1 MSCQVAV
8 VVNPVKVSELEKLKK
23 EVAER
28 CGGGEVGWWE
38 TTEADPGGGQAREA
52 VAAGAELV
60 LVCGGDGTT
69 AACAG
74 ALAGTG
80 VAMAVVPDGTGNL
93 LARNL
98 GIPMDLLASL
108 DVAFGPDERRID
120 VLDTGEL
127 RYLVMAGLGFD
138 AALIRDTD
146 EGLKAKVGWPAYL
159 GGLVR
164 AIRGRRRTRYLIT
177 LDDRPPMRR
186 RAIGVLVANV
196 GQLQG
201 GITLLPDALPDDG
214 ELDVIALAP
223 RTVVDWPVLIGRI
236 LGKRPDSGKQADTWR
251 ARRVRVSADR
261 PVPAE
266 FDGDF
271 IGDRTELA
279 VEVLAGALRLR
290 CPRSAQP

>member
-8 VVNPVKVSELEKLKK
+8 VVNPVKVSELERLRK
-23 EVAER
+23 EVAAR
-28 CGGGEVGWWE
+28 CAGEVGWWE
-38 TTEADPGGGQAREA
+38 TTEADPGGGQARA
-52 VAAGAELV
+52 ALAAGAELV
-60 LVCGGDGTT
+60 VVCGGDGTT

-80 VAMAVVPDGTGNL
+80 VPMAVIPDGTGNL

-98 GIPMDLLASL
+98 GIPREMTASL
-108 DVAFGPDERRID
+108 DVAFGEHQRQID

-146 EGLKAKVGWPAYL
+146 EQLKGRIGWPAYL

-164 AIRGRRRTRYLIT
+164 AIRGRRRTSYQIE
-177 LDDRPPMRR
+177 LDDQPAIRQ

-201 GITLLPDALPDDG
+201 GITLLPDARPDDG
-214 ELDVIALAP
+214 LLDVIALAP
-223 RTVVDWPVLIGRI
+223 HTALDWPVLIARI
-236 LGKRPDSGKQADTWR
+236 LGKRPDSGRQANTWR
-251 ARRVRVSADR
+251 AGRVRVTAEH
-261 PVPAE
+261 PMPTE

-271 IGDRTELA
+271 IGERDELA
-279 VEVLAGALRLR
+279 VEVLAGALLLR
-290 CPRSAQP
+290 CPPS

>member
-1 MSCQVAV
+1 M
-8 VVNPVKVSELEKLKK
+8 VNPVKVSELDRLKQ

-28 CGGGEVGWWE
+28 CAGEVGWWE
-38 TTEADPGGGQAREA
+38 TTKADPGGGQAREA
-52 VAAGAELV
+52 LAAGAELV

-80 VAMAVVPDGTGNL
+80 VPMAVVPDGTGNL

-98 GIPMDLLASL
+98 GIPRDMTASL
-108 DVAFGPDERRID
+108 DVAFGTHQRQID

-138 AALIRDTD
+138 ATLIRDTNED
-146 EGLKAKVGWPAYL
+146 LKGRIGWPAYI

-164 AIRGRRRTRYLIT
+164 AIRGRRRTRYRIT
-177 LDDRPPMRR
+177 LDDRPPIEQ

-201 GITLLPDALPDDG
+201 GVTLLPDARPDDG
-214 ELDVIALAP
+214 QLDVIALAP
-223 RTVVDWPVLIGRI
+223 RTAVDWPVLVARI
-236 LGKRPDSGKQADTWR
+236 LRKRPDAGKQAETWR
-251 ARRVRVSADR
+251 AARVRVTADR
-261 PVPAE
+261 SVPAE

-271 IGDRTELA
+271 IGERSELT
-279 VEVLAGALRLR
+279 VEVLAGALLLR
-290 CPRSAQP
+290 CPAP